1 MEIEQKPSTRE
12 QTLTPSLADIVTQ
25 RLDSLG
31 VKQNE
36 NLGQHFLIDR
46 ENIDTIA
53 HTVTPGNVVI
63 EVGAGVGQLTEVLTP
78 HAAHVTAVEIDR
90 RFEPVLHEIEKT
102 YPNVSIVYGDILAK
116 QFKDLIP
123 PKFEEQPVQVV
134 ANLPFHIT
142 EPFLH
147 KASTFPFD
155 DITLVVGQRLVEE
168 LLASSEASASFGRLT
183 LLVKAYYDLEP
194 LAYIE
199 KSHFS
204 PAPRT
209 DAAIIRLSPKE
220 ETEEPLTLHEF
231 VFKRLFDSERGR
243 TGVQNVVKDAIEEYT
258 YMSHTKSKKQQWRK
272 PRRKLKADLKKLA
285 HEYSGMP
292 MESMRPSSKGTIFLD
307 QQSHRMQE
315 LSLPQDIATIPFM
328 RLGNS
333 QLRELSHAIRSYQM
347 KGKMRKLPNG
357 EI

>member
-1 MEIEQKPSTRE
+1 MEIEQERSPRE
-12 QTLTPSLADIVTQ
+12 QTITPSLIDVVTQ
-25 RLDSLG
+25 RLDYLG

-46 ENIDTIA
+46 ENITTIA

-63 EVGAGVGQLTEVLTP
+63 EVGAGVGQLTEMLTP

-90 RFEPVLHEIEKT
+90 RFEPVLHQIEET
-102 YPNVSIVYGDILAK
+102 HPNVSIVYGDILAK
-116 QFKDLIP
+116 RFKDLIP

-183 LLVKAYYDLEP
+183 LLVKSYYDLEM
-194 LAYIE
+194 LAHIE
-199 KSHFS
+199 KFHFS

-220 ETEEPLTLHEF
+220 ETEEPPTLHEF

-258 YMSHTKSKKQQWRK
+258 YMSHAKSKKQQRRQ

-285 HEYSGMP
+285 HEYSGVP
-292 MESMRPSSKGTIFLD
+292 IESMKPSSKGTIFQD
-307 QQSHRMQE
+307 PRNPRMQG
-315 LSLPQDIATIPFM
+315 LSLPQDIATTPFM

-333 QLRELSHAIRSYQM
+333 QLKELSHAIRSYQM
-347 KGKMRKLPNG
+347 KGKVRRFTN
-357 EI
+357 EEV